1 MYFCRKGPIFLAQ
14 VRSYIMRLVAT
25 TSIKPGE
32 ILGQTIFRD
41 SGTVLLHS
49 GVALS
54 ERLITRLE
62 EQGITYVY
70 IQDEVT
76 KDIDVKP
83 AISERLR
90 QEAVSSMKEI
100 FNNIRKEKLITKSF
114 SLDDQGKNITDIITK
129 MMDELNNHDETIN
142 LLTDIY
148 LTDDYIF
155 QHSLNVTI
163 YALAI
168 GANLKLN
175 AKELTELG
183 KGALL
188 HDIGKVFIDPE
199 VLQKPDKLSNE
210 EYEMMKTHT
219 TLGYEFLRKNHTI
232 SSVIAH
238 CAFQHH
244 ERIDGT
250 GYPRGIKGKDI
261 HLFAQIIGVADV
273 FDAVTSNRV
282 YRKAMLP
289 HEGLE
294 LLYTSAINQFD
305 IRIVEA
311 FKNSVAV
318 YPNGITVRLNDDRLG
333 VVLKQNKHICDR
345 PIVRILKEDT
355 KTIEPYTIDLS
366 KELTVTITECNI

>member
-1 MYFCRKGPIFLAQ
+1 
-14 VRSYIMRLVAT
+14 MRLVAT

-32 ILGQTIFRD
+32 ILGQSIFRD
-41 SGTVLLHS
+41 NGTVLLHS

-54 ERLITRLE
+54 ERLIERLE
-62 EQGITYVY
+62 ERGITYVY
-70 IQDEVT
+70 IQDELT
-76 KDIDVKP
+76 KDIEIKP

-90 QEAVSSMKEI
+90 QEATSSMKEI
-100 FNNIRKEKLITKSF
+100 FTKIRKEKLLTKSF
-114 SLDDQGKNITDIITK
+114 ALDDHGKQITDIITK
-129 MMDELNNHDETIN
+129 IMDELNDHEETIN

-148 LTDDYIF
+148 LTDNYIF

-175 AKELTELG
+175 ASELTELG

-199 VLQKPDKLSNE
+199 ILQKPDKLTND
-210 EYEMMKTHT
+210 EYEIIKTHT

-250 GYPRGIKGKDI
+250 GYPRGIKGEDI
-261 HLFAQIIGVADV
+261 HLYAQIIGVADV
-273 FDAVTSNRV
+273 FDAVTSTRV

-318 YPNGITVRLNDDRLG
+318 YPNGITVKLNDNRLG

-345 PIVRILKEDT
+345 PIIRILKEESNA
-355 KTIEPYTIDLS
+355 IEPYTIDLS
-366 KELTVTITECNI
+366 KELTITITECDLV